1 MKMGVGTRIVFT
13 IFLCIVMA
21 LCVAVIFA
29 SFGGFAEAD
38 MQALWNGFLNTGYK
52 YIWAAAALVLFIT
65 ALCLAFFGIRSK
77 SPELRAVV
85 LEEDPDSSIRITLD
99 ALKELAARY
108 LKDIPGVITGR
119 IGLQVIAQ
127 RNVMLQLELSARQE
141 MEIPEV
147 SRKIATEIKEY
158 IGKYSGVEV
167 SRVEIS
173 IQPLKQVQI
182 V

>member
-1 MKMGVGTRIVFT
+1 MEWLILGIIV
-13 IFLCIVMA
+13 L
-21 LCVAVIFA
+21 
-29 SFGGFAEAD
+29 
-38 MQALWNGFLNTGYK
+38 
-52 YIWAAAALVLFIT
+52 WAAAALVLFIT

-108 LKDIPGVITGR
+108 LKDIPGVITGK

-158 IGKYSGVEV
+158 VGKYSGVEV

>member
-65 ALCLAFFGIRSK
+65 ALCLAFFGSAAK
-77 SPELRAVV
+77 VPSPKQLCWKKIPIAAF
-85 LEEDPDSSIRITLD
+85 
-99 ALKELAARY
+99 ALHWMR
-108 LKDIPGVITGR
+108 
-119 IGLQVIAQ
+119 
-127 RNVMLQLELSARQE
+127 
-141 MEIPEV
+141 
-147 SRKIATEIKEY
+147 
-158 IGKYSGVEV
+158 
-167 SRVEIS
+167 
-173 IQPLKQVQI
+173 
-182 V
+182 